1 MGWIKLTQ
9 IEIVYLCIVTE
20 ASTWMN
26 WFINM
31 KCLGFF
37 SYLYTNNRMKDSLH
51 VLGYIWQIA
60 AHDDDVNAVAFAD
73 DSSHIL
79 FSGGDDGLCRVRT
92 EWDQKSVS
100 MGNSVKPYLV

>member
-1 MGWIKLTQ
+1 MLQKRALEWIDLL
-9 IEIVYLCIVTE
+9 IWNVWVFFILVY
-20 ASTWMN
+20 
-26 WFINM
+26 
-31 KCLGFF
+31 KQQ
-37 SYLYTNNRMKDSLH
+37 MKDSLH

-92 EWDQKSVS
+92 EWDQKSGQLS
-100 MGNSVKPYLV
+100 KTLFGIIQ